1 MANLVVVAH
10 PDDEILGFGATGA
23 RLVEIGEIVQPI
35 ILCGNVDERTHRPSD
50 PELQADIKM
59 ANSIIGFRSPVLGS
73 FPNIR
78 MNTVPHVDMV
88 RFIEEQIL
96 LLQPKRIF
104 THHLGDLNNDHHQV
118 ALACCAA
125 ARLFQRDSK
134 IQPLHS
140 LHAIEIPSSTEW
152 AFPGAGFAAF
162 SPNLFC
168 EIEISFLEK
177 KIKALETYR
186 RVMRPFP
193 HPRSREALTGL
204 AAVRG
209 SQAGLKYAEAFMTLF
224 QRNFKL

>member
-1 MANLVVVAH
+1 MTNLVVVAH

-23 RLVEIGEIVQPI
+23 RLVEIGETVQPI
-35 ILCGNVDERTHRPSD
+35 ILCGNVDMRSQRPSD

-59 ANSIIGFRSPVLGS
+59 ANSIVGFRSPMLGS

-78 MNTVPHVDMV
+78 MNTVPHLDIV

-96 LLQPKRIF
+96 SFQPNRIF

-125 ARLFQRDSK
+125 ARLFQRNNK
-134 IQPLHS
+134 IQPIHS
-140 LHAIEIPSSTEW
+140 LHAMEIPSSTDW
-152 AFPGAGFAAF
+152 AFPGAGFTPF

-168 EIEISFLEK
+168 EIDIGFLEK
-177 KIKALETYR
+177 KIKALEAYR
-186 RVMRPFP
+186 RVMRAFP

-204 AAVRG
+204 AAIRG
-209 SQAGLKYAEAFMTLF
+209 SQAGLNYAEAFMTVF
-224 QRNFKL
+224 QRNFQ